1 MPYVD
6 GKAVAFSKGASGSGA
21 GDFAN
26 GSLYF
31 MSRAGANLFGAGTL
45 DEVAI
50 YDQAL
55 NAAQIAAHFSA
66 NAD

>member
-1 MPYVD
+1 
-6 GKAVAFSKGASGSGA
+6 
-21 GDFAN
+21 
-26 GSLYF
+26 
-31 MSRAGANLFGAGTL
+31 MSRAGADLFGAGTL

-55 NAAQIAAHFSA
+55 SAAQIAAHFSA